1 MTDATAAAVT
11 TTDNHD
17 NNETPQ
23 EPQQQQRWFPLES
36 NPTLINKYI
45 SKLGFDTSLYEFVD
59 VFSTEEWALEMIP
72 QPVAAVLMLY
82 PLTEIQESAPRND
95 QILNVTTTTTTTTTP
110 TVWFTKQRIGNAC
123 GTIGLLHALMNLPD
137 DLRQLGCIQ
146 RNSWLDQFEQ
156 ATTTTTTTS
165 SSSTTT
171 TATTPI
177 QKAER
182 LETDPTIAALHDEA
196 THSSDNQTNRGNL
209 DDDVETHFIALVN
222 VQNVLYELDGRKAGP
237 VIHGPTTPMTLLQ
250 DSCRIIRDEFM
261 ARDPTEMRFTI
272 TALAPKQQQ
281 MEDDDDEE

>member
-11 TTDNHD
+11 TTDSHD
-17 NNETPQ
+17 NNEK
-23 EPQQQQRWFPLES
+23 PQQQQRWFPLES

-59 VFSTEEWALEMIP
+59 VFSTEDWALEMIP

-95 QILNVTTTTTTTTTP
+95 QILDVTTPTTTSP

-146 RNSWLDQFEQ
+146 PNSWLDQFEQ
-156 ATTTTTTTS
+156 ATTTSPSSASVTTATAA
-165 SSSTTT
+165 
-171 TATTPI
+171 ATTPI

-222 VQNVLYELDGRKAGP
+222 VKNVLYELDGRKAGP